1 MDFKMFTE
9 RIKNLIINPAEEW
22 RAIKE
27 EPDDKAAVIR
37 EYALPFIVLLALS
50 NFLGILIFKNYVTI
64 VFMVVSTLVVF
75 IGAFLSIHI
84 SASIINQMAP
94 SFGSIKDITKAYQL
108 VIYSYTA
115 VFITHS
121 IANLIPPLFF
131 IVILGL
137 YSVYILWVGLGI
149 LMETPED
156 KKMVYML
163 SSALVLFVVYTLLN
177 FLLGAIST
185 SVLVSYGMNTLT

>member
-94 SFGSIKDITKAYQL
+94 SFGSIKDITKAYKL

>member
-1 MDFKMFTE
+1 MDFKMFTD
-9 RIKNLIINPAEEW
+9 RIKNLITNPAEEW
-22 RAIKE
+22 KAIKE
-27 EPDDKAAVIR
+27 EPDDKAVVIR
-37 EYALPFIVLLALS
+37 DYALPFIVLLALS
-50 NFLGILIFKNYVTI
+50 NFMGILIFKNYVTI
-64 VFMVVSTLVVF
+64 VYMVISTLVVF
-75 IGAFLSIHI
+75 IGAFLSIYI
-84 SASIINQMAP
+84 SATIISQIAP
-94 SFGSIKDITKAYQL
+94 SFGSSKDITKAYKL

-137 YSVYILWVGLGI
+137 YSVYILWIGLGI

-163 SSALVLFVVYTLLN
+163 SSALVLLVVYTLLN
-177 FLLGAIST
+177 FLLSAIST
-185 SVLVSYGMNTLT
+185 SLLVSYGMNTLT